1 MYKRGGVKTLLV
13 LTIGVLNMLL
23 SACNTSPG
31 TEEVVLDRQQVEH
44 ELVAFM
50 LDYIVQQQ
58 IPENMP
64 YIPPE
69 DRSANGPPAVVSIII
84 QAPPGEDPDSS
95 HNTLDLTQP
104 IRVWLYT
111 DNQLYEAIDR
121 AETIAQYRRDYMDHN
136 TSQHWGYYDFGI
148 ISISDDG
155 QQAKVFWEV
164 SCGMMC
170 GHGYMNILD
179 RTATGIWEITGAEW
193 MWIA

>member
-1 MYKRGGVKTLLV
+1 VHCHRIKYLLV
-13 LTIGVLNMLL
+13 LSLILL
-23 SACNTSPG
+23 PLLFSACNSASS
-31 TEEVVLDRQQVEH
+31 TEQVAINQQQAEH
-44 ELVAFM
+44 ELVTFM
-50 LDYIVQQQ
+50 LDYIVRQQ

-69 DRSANGPPAVVSIII
+69 DRSANGLPAVVSIII

-136 TSQHWGYYDFGI
+136 TSQHWGFYDFGI
-148 ISISDDG
+148 ISIRDDG

-170 GHGYMNILD
+170 GHGFMNIME
-179 RTATGIWEITGAEW
+179 RNANGEWEITSTEW